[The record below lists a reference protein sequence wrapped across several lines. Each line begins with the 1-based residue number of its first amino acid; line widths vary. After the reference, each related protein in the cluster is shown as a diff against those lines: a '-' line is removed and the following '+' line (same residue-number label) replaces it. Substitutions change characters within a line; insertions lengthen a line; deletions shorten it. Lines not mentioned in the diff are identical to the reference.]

1 MRAFIERG
9 DLLTFL
15 LSKGGV
21 SLRGR
26 GLIEDLQY
34 FTSVN
39 RSCHLTNKPET
50 NGLSLISPPPP
61 HPLSLSLSLS
71 LSLKLFNWY

>member
-15 LSKGGV
+15 LLKGGV

-50 NGLSLISPPPP
+50 NGSSLISHPPPP
-61 HPLSLSLSLS
+61 PTLSLSLS
-71 LSLKLFNWY
+71 LSLKPFNWY